1 MGDQWELVEC
11 LNTQY
16 MGIARSW
23 QLGGILEATTYMTK
37 IADLALM
44 DAHFP
49 DLHVWDGSVLQVE
62 LTTPELK
69 GLSYSDFVLAVK
81 IDVTIDALRAQRAE
95 AAEA

>member
-1 MGDQWELVEC
+1 
-11 LNTQY
+11 

-23 QLGGILEATTYMTK
+23 QLAGILEATTYMAK

-49 DLHVWDGSVLQVE
+49 DLHIWDGSILQVE

-69 GLSYSDFVLAVK
+69 GLSYSDFVLALK
-81 IDVTIDALRAQRAE
+81 IDVTIDALRAQKSEREVEEAE
-95 AAEA
+95 GAAA